1 MNVHCPLADL
11 NPLQISLFILQVKLI
26 ILPMD
31 EFLNFFLALVRVIP
45 SNLCN
50 LGGLVSLPSSWDSA
64 TMIIPQKSKKDKEA
78 KVLPSS

>member
-1 MNVHCPLADL
+1 MDVQCPLADL

-26 ILPMD
+26 ILLMD

-50 LGGLVSLPSSWDSA
+50 LGGLVSLLSSWDSD
-64 TMIIPQKSKKDKEA
+64 TMKKTSKEQERQR
-78 KVLPSS
+78 S